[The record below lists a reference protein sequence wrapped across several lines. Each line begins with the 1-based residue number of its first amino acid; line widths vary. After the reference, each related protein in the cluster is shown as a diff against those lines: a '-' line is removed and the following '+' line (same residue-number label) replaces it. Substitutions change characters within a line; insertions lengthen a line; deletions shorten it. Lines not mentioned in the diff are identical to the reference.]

1 MLADKVCHDVD
12 RIVVHLLS
20 CDIVCTC
27 GKKQRVPNDEV
38 RKLVTVIATE
48 PDAAEGS

>member
-1 MLADKVCHDVD
+1 MLHDTVCHDVD

-27 GKKQRVPNDEV
+27 GEKKRVSNEEM
-38 RKLVTVIATE
+38 RKLVYDETTE
-48 PDAAEGS
+48 PDAAEGR

>member
-1 MLADKVCHDVD
+1 MLHDTVCHDID

-27 GKKQRVPNDEV
+27 GKKNRVPNQEM
-38 RKLVTVIATE
+38 RELVAGEATE
-48 PDAAEGS
+48 PDAAKGR